1 MAFKEELIIRSAVGI
16 VLGLA
21 INTFLSSIAYDIVT
35 PLVKQKSFDDLQQK
49 FVVSIGGIRVH
60 YGDVIGHFISMIII
74 LASVYATL
82 TFFEKRKIL

>member
-1 MAFKEELIIRSAVGI
+1 MAFKEELILRSAVGI

-35 PLVKQKSFDDLQQK
+35 PLVKQKSFDDFQQK
-49 FVVSIGGIRVH
+49 FVVTIGGIRIH
-60 YGDVIGHFISMIII
+60 YGDVIGHFISMLII